1 MNGFYIYMLLTSL
14 LIPVIMLVFGWIFRR
29 QAPKKINV
37 WYGYRSARSMK
48 NEDTWV
54 FAHQHIGRTWMLV
67 GAVLLVISVI
77 PMIAVYGKDDDTVSV
92 VSLVLLFVQMLPMIM
107 SLIPTERAL
116 KRTFDE
122 NGIRKYK

>member
-14 LIPVIMLVFGWIFRR
+14 LIPVIMLVFGWIFHR

-92 VSLVLLFVQMLPMIM
+92 VSLVLLFVQMIPMIM

-122 NGIRKYK
+122 NGIRK

>member
-14 LIPVIMLVFGWIFRR
+14 LIPVIMLVFGWIFHR
-29 QAPKKINV
+29 QAPKMINV

-54 FAHQHIGRTWMLV
+54 FAHQHIGRTWMLI
-67 GAVLLVISVI
+67 GAVLLVVSVI

-92 VSLVLLFVQMLPMIM
+92 VSLVLTVVQLIPMIM

-122 NGIRKYK
+122 NGIRK

>member
-1 MNGFYIYMLLTSL
+1 MNGFYVYMLLTSL
-14 LIPVIMLVFGWIFRR
+14 LIPVIMLVFGWLFRR

-77 PMIAVYGKDDDTVSV
+77 PMIAVYGKDDDTVGV

-122 NGIRKYK
+122 NGIRK

>member
-1 MNGFYIYMLLTSL
+1 MLLTSL
-14 LIPVIMLVFGWIFRR
+14 LIPVIMLVFGCLFHRS
-29 QAPKKINV
+29 APKKINV

-92 VSLVLLFVQMLPMIM
+92 VSLVLTVIQLIPLIV

-116 KRTFDE
+116 KKTFDE
-122 NGIRKYK
+122 NGIRK

>member
-14 LIPVIMLVFGWIFRR
+14 LIPVIMLVFGWKFHR

-122 NGIRKYK
+122 NGIRK

>member
-1 MNGFYIYMLLTSL
+1 MNGFYVYMLLTSL
-14 LIPVIMLVFGWIFRR
+14 LIPVIMLVFGWKFHR

-122 NGIRKYK
+122 NGIRK

>member
-14 LIPVIMLVFGWIFRR
+14 LIPVIMLVFGWIFHR

-122 NGIRKYK
+122 NGTRK

>member
-1 MNGFYIYMLLTSL
+1 MNGFYVYMLLTSL
-14 LIPVIMLVFGWIFRR
+14 LIPVIMLVFGWIFHR

-67 GAVLLVISVI
+67 GAVLLVVSVI

-116 KRTFDE
+116 KKTFDE
-122 NGIRKYK
+122 NGIRK

>member
-1 MNGFYIYMLLTSL
+1 MNGLYIYMLLTSL

-54 FAHQHIGRTWMLV
+54 FAHQHIGRTWMIA

-77 PMIAVYGKDDDTVSV
+77 PMIALYGKDMDTVCV
-92 VSLVLLFVQMLPMIM
+92 VSLVLTVVQLIPLIV
-107 SLIPTERAL
+107 SLIPTEQAL
-116 KRTFDE
+116 KNTFDE
-122 NGIRKYK
+122 NGIRK

>member
-1 MNGFYIYMLLTSL
+1 MNGFYIYMLLTAL
-14 LIPVIMLVFGWIFRR
+14 LIPVSMLVFGWIFHR

-37 WYGYRSARSMK
+37 WYGYRSARSKK

-67 GAVLLVISVI
+67 GVVLLVVSVI

-122 NGIRKYK
+122 NGTRK

>member
-1 MNGFYIYMLLTSL
+1 MNGFYVYMLLTSL
-14 LIPVIMLVFGWIFRR
+14 LIPVIMLVFGWIFHR

-122 NGIRKYK
+122 NGIRK

>member
-14 LIPVIMLVFGWIFRR
+14 LIPVIMLVFGWIFHH

-67 GAVLLVISVI
+67 GVVLLVVSVI
-77 PMIAVYGKDDDTVSV
+77 PMIAVYGKDVDTVSV
-92 VSLVLLFVQMLPMIM
+92 VSLVLLFVQMIPMIM

-122 NGIRKYK
+122 NGIRK

>member
-14 LIPVIMLVFGWIFRR
+14 LIPVIMLVFGWIFRC

-37 WYGYRSARSMK
+37 WYGYRTARSMK

-67 GAVLLVISVI
+67 GVVLLVVSVI
-77 PMIAVYGKDDDTVSV
+77 PMIAVYGKDDDTVGV
-92 VSLVLLFVQMLPMIM
+92 VSLVLTVIQLIPLVV

-122 NGIRKYK
+122 NGIRK

>member
-14 LIPVIMLVFGWIFRR
+14 LIPVIMLVFGWIFHR

-92 VSLVLLFVQMLPMIM
+92 VSLVLTVIQLIPLVV

-116 KRTFDE
+116 KKTFDE
-122 NGIRKYK
+122 NGIRK

>member
-14 LIPVIMLVFGWIFRR
+14 LIPVIMLVFGWIFHR

-67 GAVLLVISVI
+67 GAVVLVISVI

-122 NGIRKYK
+122 NGIRK

>member
-14 LIPVIMLVFGWIFRR
+14 LIPVIMLVFGWIFHR

-67 GAVLLVISVI
+67 GVVLLVVSVI
-77 PMIAVYGKDDDTVSV
+77 PMIAGYGKDDDTVSV

-116 KRTFDE
+116 KKTFDE
-122 NGIRKYK
+122 NGIRK

>member
-1 MNGFYIYMLLTSL
+1 MLLTSL

-67 GAVLLVISVI
+67 GAVLLVVSVI

-116 KRTFDE
+116 KKTFDE
-122 NGIRKYK
+122 NGIRK

>member
-14 LIPVIMLVFGWIFRR
+14 LIPVIMLVFGWIFSR

-54 FAHQHIGRTWMLV
+54 FAHQHIGRTWMLI
-67 GAVLLVISVI
+67 GAVLLVVSVI

-92 VSLVLLFVQMLPMIM
+92 VSLVLTVIQLIPLIV

-116 KRTFDE
+116 KKTFDE
-122 NGIRKYK
+122 NGIRK

>member
-1 MNGFYIYMLLTSL
+1 MNGLYIYMLLTSL
-14 LIPVIMLVFGWIFRR
+14 LIPVIMLVFGWIFRC

-37 WYGYRSARSMK
+37 WYGYRTARSMK

-92 VSLVLLFVQMLPMIM
+92 VSLVLTIVHLIPLIV
-107 SLIPTERAL
+107 SLIPTEQAL
-116 KRTFDE
+116 KNTFDE
-122 NGIRKYK
+122 DGIRK

>member
-14 LIPVIMLVFGWIFRR
+14 LIPVIMLVFGWIFHR

-116 KRTFDE
+116 KKTFDE
-122 NGIRKYK
+122 NGIRK

>member
-67 GAVLLVISVI
+67 GVVLLVVSVI

-122 NGIRKYK
+122 NGIRK

>member
-14 LIPVIMLVFGWIFRR
+14 LIPVIMLVFGWIFHR

-54 FAHQHIGRTWMLV
+54 FAHHHLARTWMLV

-92 VSLVLLFVQMLPMIM
+92 VSLVLTVIQLIPLVV

-122 NGIRKYK
+122 NGIRK

>member
-37 WYGYRSARSMK
+37 WYGNRSARSMK

-67 GAVLLVISVI
+67 GAVMLVISVI
-77 PMIAVYGKDDDTVSV
+77 PMIAVYRKDDDTVSV
-92 VSLVLLFVQMLPMIM
+92 VSLVLTVVQLIPMIM

-122 NGIRKYK
+122 NGIRK

>member
-1 MNGFYIYMLLTSL
+1 MLLTSL
-14 LIPVIMLVFGWIFRR
+14 LIPVIMLVFGWVFRCR
-29 QAPKKINV
+29 APKKINV

-54 FAHQHIGRTWMLV
+54 FAHQHIGRTWMIA

-77 PMIAVYGKDDDTVSV
+77 PMIAVYGKDMDTVSV
-92 VSLVLLFVQMLPMIM
+92 VSLVLTVVQLIPLIV

-116 KRTFDE
+116 KKTFDD
-122 NGIRKYK
+122 NGIRK

>member
-1 MNGFYIYMLLTSL
+1 MNGFYVYMLLTSL
-14 LIPVIMLVFGWIFRR
+14 LIPVIMLVFGWIFRCR
-29 QAPKKINV
+29 APKKINV

-67 GAVLLVISVI
+67 GVVLLVVSVI

-92 VSLVLLFVQMLPMIM
+92 VSLVLTVVQLIPLVV

-116 KRTFDE
+116 KNTFDE
-122 NGIRKYK
+122 NGIRK

>member
-14 LIPVIMLVFGWIFRR
+14 LIPVIMLVFGWIFLRR
-29 QAPKKINV
+29 APKKINV

-92 VSLVLLFVQMLPMIM
+92 VSLVLLFVQMFPMIM

-116 KRTFDE
+116 KKTFDE
-122 NGIRKYK
+122 NGIRK

>member
-1 MNGFYIYMLLTSL
+1 MNGYWIYMLLTSL
-14 LIPVIMLVFGWIFRR
+14 LIPVIMLVFGCLFHRS
-29 QAPKKINV
+29 APKKINV

-48 NEDTWV
+48 NEETWS
-54 FAHQHIGRTWMLV
+54 FAHHHLARTWMLI
-67 GAVLLVISVI
+67 GAVLLVVSVI

-122 NGIRKYK
+122 NGIRK

>member
-1 MNGFYIYMLLTSL
+1 MIGYYIYMLLTSL
-14 LIPVIMLVFGWIFRR
+14 LIPVIMLVFGWIFHR

-122 NGIRKYK
+122 NGIRK

>member
-14 LIPVIMLVFGWIFRR
+14 LIPVIMLVFGWIFRCR
-29 QAPKKINV
+29 APKKINV

-54 FAHQHIGRTWMLV
+54 FAHQHIGRTWMIA

-77 PMIAVYGKDDDTVSV
+77 PMIAVYGKDMDTVSV
-92 VSLVLLFVQMLPMIM
+92 VSLVLTVVQLIPLIV

-116 KRTFDE
+116 KNTFDE
-122 NGIRKYK
+122 NGIRK

>member
-67 GAVLLVISVI
+67 GVVLLVVSVI

-92 VSLVLLFVQMLPMIM
+92 VSLVLTVIQLIPLIV

-122 NGIRKYK
+122 NGIRK

>member
-54 FAHQHIGRTWMLV
+54 FAHQHIGRTWMIA

-77 PMIAVYGKDDDTVSV
+77 PMIAVYGKDIDTVSV
-92 VSLVLLFVQMLPMIM
+92 VSLVLIVVQLIPLIV

-116 KRTFDE
+116 KKTFDD
-122 NGIRKYK
+122 NGIRK

>member
-14 LIPVIMLVFGWIFRR
+14 LIPVIMLVFGWIFLR

-122 NGIRKYK
+122 NGTRK

>member
-1 MNGFYIYMLLTSL
+1 MNGFYVYMLLTSL
-14 LIPVIMLVFGWIFRR
+14 LIPVIMLVFGWIFHR

-77 PMIAVYGKDDDTVSV
+77 TMIAVYGKDDDTVSV

-122 NGIRKYK
+122 NGIRK

>member
-14 LIPVIMLVFGWIFRR
+14 LIPVIMLVFGWIFHR

-122 NGIRKYK
+122 NGIRK

>member
-1 MNGFYIYMLLTSL
+1 MNGFYVYMLLTSL
-14 LIPVIMLVFGWIFRR
+14 LIPVIMLVFGWIFHR

-67 GAVLLVISVI
+67 GVVLLVVSVI

-122 NGIRKYK
+122 NGIRK